1 MKKINLLF
9 STIFCSLII
18 FTACKKEQDPT
29 PDLNPDAPVV
39 TSTMTTSNGG
49 NTGTALAS
57 LDVSTSTGT
66 AKIKLDVTSTV
77 DLDKIFIMKS
87 EDNGTLVAQTF
98 STITTGGI
106 TFTGGSSNYSFS
118 IPGTTKTFV
127 LEIPVSVRTTSAAV
141 TDVYYIWITNG
152 AGDFVKPT
160 KNTVLGPAIVTL
172 KYGSGASTASYST
185 GTASLGDQTATPGS
199 LLVTSGQIAALLT
212 ADYIDAPQSADIS
225 LSALD
230 GTGATKTNNSGIL
243 WLISPS
249 LRAGLGYAGCASC
262 GAGGTSVAE
271 PTSGTGANITYI
283 ATYSGSFDNAT
294 GADLTALSVGTA
306 TKAQITAVGNVFMFQ
321 TAKNKKGLIKVTA
334 LTATNGSPGTA
345 TVSIKVLN

>member
-1 MKKINLLF
+1 MKKNHLLYSAFF
-9 STIFCSLII
+9 SALVIFSSCN
-18 FTACKKEQDPT
+18 KEKDPT

-49 NTGTALAS
+49 NTGTAIAS
-57 LDVSTSTGT
+57 LEVSTSTGT
-66 AKIKLDVTSTV
+66 AKIRLDVTSTV

-87 EDNGTLVAQTF
+87 EDNGTLTAQSF
-98 STITTGGI
+98 STIITGGI

-118 IPGTTKTFV
+118 ITGTTKTFV
-127 LEIPVSVRTTSAAV
+127 LDIPVSIRTTPAAV

-172 KYGSGASTASYST
+172 KYGTGAATASFST
-185 GTASLGDQTATPGS
+185 GSANLGDQTATPGS
-199 LLVTSGQIAALLT
+199 LLVTSGQIASLLT
-212 ADYIDAPQSADIS
+212 ADYIDAPQSADLS

-230 GTGATKTNNSGIL
+230 AGGTTKTNNSGIL

-249 LRAGLGYAGCASC
+249 LRAGLGYAGCATC
-262 GAGGTSVAE
+262 GTGGTAVAE
-271 PTSGTGANITYI
+271 PTTGTGANVTYI
-283 ATYSGSFDNAT
+283 ATYSGSFENAT
-294 GADLTALSVGTA
+294 GADLTALSVGTT
-306 TKAQITAVGNVFMFQ
+306 TKAEITAVGNIFMFQ
-321 TAKNKKGLIKVTA
+321 TAKGKKGLIKVTA
-334 LTATNGSPGTA
+334 LNAVAASAGTA